1 MLMLM
6 LGKIRKYRLAKRT
19 LKNTKNFCRVCN
31 NHSLVIGM
39 HLSRSFSLDNLI
51 KRGLLKGYWGVPW
64 WFSGDWLHTS
74 NTGGLSS
81 IPSWGSPASHMVQS
95 KNKNAKRILV
105 PKVLSVTVCVFKS
118 EICGWWMTFHPLG
131 LSWSHFNNLSC
142 KWVFV
147 SRHVRV
153 MEYMREAV
161 SW

>member
-1 MLMLM
+1 MLM

-81 IPSWGSPASHMVQS
+81 IPGWGSPASHVVWS
-95 KNKNAKRILV
+95 KKNKVQKGYWFPKFYQLLYMSSNPKSLADGWPFILWDCHG
-105 PKVLSVTVCVFKS
+105 PIS
-118 EICGWWMTFHPLG
+118 IM
-131 LSWSHFNNLSC
+131 
-142 KWVFV
+142 
-147 SRHVRV
+147 
-153 MEYMREAV
+153 
-161 SW
+161 